1 MKTKLHLL
9 VYGLAFCLCC
19 QVAFAQRNV
28 STKRGIAYGYHSPA
42 DMQAVSAG
50 VSWWYNWS
58 LKPDATVGEAYK
70 TAGVEFVPMVWG
82 GVPNVDQ
89 VSANI
94 PEGTKYLLAFNE
106 PNFGVQSNITAQ
118 RAAELW
124 PVFEQVAARKNL
136 KLVSP
141 AVNYCGG
148 NCNQTDPL
156 VYLEEFFA
164 ACPDCKVDYIALH
177 WYACTPDAL
186 IWYLNRFKKFGKPIW
201 LTEFSCGDQ
210 SDLSLAVQK
219 KYMQEAVSILENDTS
234 VFRYA
239 WFAGRTTEI
248 PNVNLLGA
256 SGQLTELGQ
265 LYVSLPIGTP
275 NQPIALPGKIEA
287 ELYTAMSGIST
298 QGTTDTGG
306 GLNVGWTDN
315 GDWTEY
321 KVNVTTAAPYDFT
334 LRVAAASGGGSFH
347 LELDGQRISPTTS
360 VSSTNGWQNWV
371 DLKVSN
377 VSLPAGNHTLRLV
390 FDTGGFNIN
399 YLVAQTAV
407 IPPPVAGFNLS
418 LANLC
423 TGANTLVSNSSA
435 GNISTYAWNFGSGAT
450 PATGTGSGPFTVS
463 YNSAGSKTISLT
475 VTGAGGSSI
484 ATKNVVVTSCVNT
497 NLALLKP
504 AFASSQESGGTV
516 PAYATDGK
524 TTTRWS
530 SAFSDPQWIYVD
542 LQTSSTLS
550 KIILRWEAAS
560 GKAYAVESSNDLAS
574 WTPLYSTTTGDGGV
588 DEFNVNGAGRYV
600 RVRGTQRNTPYGYSL
615 WELEVFGTSNAR
627 ESETS
632 ADEMNTTSVSL
643 YPNPFSSSLTLQ
655 ASEEQVYKIEVYNS
669 AGSLVSM
676 INNPD
681 LSSQRLQFGAD
692 LPDGLYLIKL
702 FGQQGVNVVRV
713 MKTR

>member
-1 MKTKLHLL
+1 MKLHLL
-9 VYGLAFCLCC
+9 VYGLTLCFCST
-19 QVAFAQRNV
+19 VALAQRNV

-82 GVPNVDQ
+82 GTPNVDQ
-89 VSANI
+89 VSASI
-94 PEGTKYLLAFNE
+94 PDGAKYLLAFNE
-106 PNFGVQSNITAQ
+106 PNFGAQSNITAQ

-186 IWYLNRFKKFGKPIW
+186 IWYLDRFKKFGKPIW

-275 NQPIALPGKIEA
+275 NQPVALPGKIEA

-298 QGTTDTGG
+298 QGTTDAGG

-321 KVNVTTAAPYDFT
+321 KVNVSTAGSYEFT
-334 LRVAAASGGGSFH
+334 MRVAAASNGGSFH
-347 LELDGQRISPTTS
+347 LELDGQRVSPTIA
-360 VSSTNGWQNWV
+360 VASTNGWQNWT

-377 VSLPAGNHTLRLV
+377 VNLPQGNHTLRLV

-407 IPPPVAGFNLS
+407 TPPPVAAFNLS
-418 LANLC
+418 VANMC
-423 TGANTLVSNSSA
+423 TGANTVVTNSST
-435 GNISTYAWNFGSGAT
+435 GNISSYNWNFGTGAT
-450 PATGTGSGPFTVS
+450 PATGTGSGPFTVAYS
-463 YNSAGSKTISLT
+463 TAGSKNISLT
-475 VTGAGGSSI
+475 ATGAGGSTI
-484 ATKNVVVTSCVNT
+484 ATKTVTVTSCVNT

-504 AFASSQESGGTV
+504 AYASSQESGGTI

-530 SAFSDPQWIYVD
+530 SVFSDPQWIYVD
-542 LQTSSTLS
+542 LQTASQLS

-560 GKAYAVESSNDLAS
+560 GKAYTVESSNDLNI

-588 DEFNVNGAGRYV
+588 DEFAVNGTGRYV
-600 RVRGTQRNTPYGYSL
+600 RVRGTQRNTGYGYSL
-615 WELEVFGTSNAR
+615 WELEVYGTSGAR
-627 ESETS
+627 TGESDAAELSSSTL
-632 ADEMNTTSVSL
+632 SV
-643 YPNPFSSSLTLQ
+643 YPNPFSSELTLQ
-655 ASEEQVYKIEVYNS
+655 ASSEQVNKIEVYNS
-669 AGSLVSM
+669 AGHLVSSLDH
-676 INNPD
+676 PD
-681 LSSQRLQFGAD
+681 LSGQSIQFGAE
-692 LPDGLYLIKL
+692 LPDGLYVIKL
-702 FGQQGVNVVRV
+702 FGQEGVNVLRV
-713 MKTR
+713 VKSR

>member
-9 VYGLAFCLCC
+9 VYGLAFCLCS
-19 QVAFAQRNV
+19 QVALAQRNV

-42 DMQAVSAG
+42 DMQAISAG

-58 LKPDATVGEAYK
+58 LKPDGTVGEAYK

-82 GVPNVDQ
+82 GTPNVDQ
-89 VSANI
+89 VSASI
-94 PEGTKYLLAFNE
+94 PDGTKYLLAFNE

-186 IWYLNRFKKFGKPIW
+186 IWYLDRFKKFGKPIW

-248 PNVNLLGA
+248 PNVNLFGA

-287 ELYTAMSGIST
+287 ELYSSMSGIST

-315 GDWTEY
+315 GDWTQY
-321 KVNVTTAAPYDFT
+321 KVNVTTAGTYDFT
-334 LRVAAASGGGSFH
+334 LRVAAAGSGGSFH
-347 LELDGQRISPTTS
+347 LELDGQRVTATTP
-360 VSSTNGWQNWV
+360 VPSTNGWQNWT
-371 DLKVSN
+371 N
-377 VSLPAGNHTLRLV
+377 VTISAVTLPQGEHNLRLV

-399 YLVAQTAV
+399 YLQAQTLV
-407 IPPPVAGFNLS
+407 TPPPVAAFTLS
-418 LANLC
+418 ATSSC
-423 TGANTLVSNSSA
+423 TGANTVVSNNST
-435 GNISTYAWNFGSGAT
+435 GNITAYTWNFGAGAT
-450 PATGTGSGPFTVS
+450 PATGTGGGPFNVS
-463 YNSAGSKTISLT
+463 YSTAGTKTISLT
-475 VTGAGGSSI
+475 TTGAGGSSI
-484 ATKNVVVTSCVNT
+484 ATKNVTVTSCVNT

-504 AFASSQESGGTV
+504 AYASSQESAGTI

-524 TTTRWS
+524 TNTRWS
-530 SAFSDPQWIYVD
+530 STFSDPQWIYVD
-542 LQTSSTLS
+542 LQTASQLT

-560 GKAYAVESSNDLAS
+560 GKAYTVESSNDLAS
-574 WTPLYSTTTGDGGV
+574 WTPLYSTTTGDGGT
-588 DEFNVNGAGRYV
+588 DEFAVNGAGRYV
-600 RVRGTQRNTPYGYSL
+600 RVRGTQRNTSYGYSL
-615 WELEVFGTSNAR
+615 WELEVYGTSTAR
-627 ESETS
+627 AGESS
-632 ADEMNTTSVSL
+632 SDEMNATSVSV
-643 YPNPFSSSLTLQ
+643 YPNPFSSELTLQ
-655 ASEEQVYKIEVYNS
+655 AAADQVDKIEVYNS
-669 AGSLVSM
+669 AGSLVLT

-681 LSSQRLQFGAD
+681 LSSQHLQLGAD
-692 LPDGLYLIKL
+692 LQDGLYLIKL
-702 FGQQGVNVVRV
+702 FNQEAVQVLRV